1 MKRTSIILAL
11 FAATTAWAQPQGGFG
26 FGGQQLSAE
35 QMHYSQKFSD
45 INYAGDDKAYHTL
58 DIYLPEKRE
67 NEGTGERGNEKY
79 PVVVHIYGSAWFSN
93 SSKGM
98 ADLGT
103 ICAALLKAGY
113 AVVTPR
119 FLFRWSPFIIGS
131 CHFRHKTNLCRHG
144 TNRSGRFGGSLYR
157 L

>member
-1 MKRTSIILAL
+1 MKRTSIIIAL

-79 PVVVHIYGSAWFSN
+79 PVPSSYISMEVHGSAT
-93 SSKGM
+93 
-98 ADLGT
+98 AV
-103 ICAALLKAGY
+103 KAWLTS
-113 AVVTPR
+113 APSV
-119 FLFRWSPFIIGS
+119 LPF
-131 CHFRHKTNLCRHG
+131 
-144 TNRSGRFGGSLYR
+144 
-157 L
+157 